1 MVLVMVMVMVLVMV
15 MMMMMMEQTRILHSN
30 IFVVNPSLLPTSVA
44 SRAL

>member
-1 MVLVMVMVMVLVMV
+1 MVLVMVMVMVLVLV
-15 MMMMMMEQTRILHSN
+15 MMMMMEQTRILHSN